1 MEVTIRRG
9 TTEDIEEIA
18 KLFDAYRVFFG
29 QGSDLLLARE
39 FLGRR
44 LRNSESVVYCAF
56 TPDERCV
63 GFAQLYP
70 SFSSVSA
77 RRIWILNDLFV
88 PGPFRGMGIGT
99 RLLGEIEAFGNDTR
113 AKGIL
118 IETKASNAGA
128 QKLYE
133 SCGYQ
138 KVTKR
143 FFYELETKSQD
154 A

>member
-99 RLLGEIEAFGNDTR
+99 RLLGEIEAFGNETR
-113 AKGIL
+113 AKRIL

-133 SCGYQ
+133 SRGYQ
-138 KVTKR
+138 KVTER

>member
-1 MEVTIRRG
+1 MEVTIRRA
-9 TTEDIEEIA
+9 TADDVELLS
-18 KLFDAYRVFFG
+18 KLFDAYRVFYG
-29 QGSDLLLARE
+29 QNSDVPLAQE
-39 FLGRR
+39 FLGDR

-56 TPDERCV
+56 TPDESCV

-99 RLLGEIEAFGNDTR
+99 RLLGEIEAFGNETR

-118 IETKASNAGA
+118 IETKASNSGA

-133 SCGYQ
+133 SRGYQ
-138 KVTKR
+138 KVTER
-143 FFYELETKSQD
+143 VFYELEIKRQHD
-154 A
+154 

>member
-1 MEVTIRRG
+1 MEVTIRRA
-9 TTEDIEEIA
+9 TADDVELLS

-77 RRIWILNDLFV
+77 RRMWILNDLFV

-99 RLLGEIEAFGNDTR
+99 RLLGEIETFGNETR

-133 SCGYQ
+133 SSGYQ
-138 KVTKR
+138 KVTDR
-143 FFYELETKSQD
+143 FFYELETKSQND
-154 A
+154 